1 MAVEI
6 LQELFKE
13 HQITIVTARP
23 QHFQDVT
30 MAWLEKYKIQY
41 HQISMVENKLQ
52 ECIRIGVVTSCE
64 LGGVLAH
71 NAEEFAAARKPIR

>member
-6 LQELFKE
+6 LEELFKE

-30 MAWLEKYKIQY
+30 MAWLKETYKIQY

-52 ECIRIGVVTSCE
+52 ECIRIGVDVLSCE
-64 LGGVLAH
+64 
-71 NAEEFAAARKPIR
+71 